1 MNEQADNTTRRR
13 RAEPATPRKGRAPQA
28 QQFCALAFVV
38 ALASL
43 PLSETAQGADWSAVP
58 SRDNRGT
65 VLIRTNWVDNKGTQG
80 GTATGFVV
88 SKDGHILTVA
98 HQFPTGDFTVLST
111 GETEGW
117 RSSYPR
123 QNFPLKVVHVDRSAD
138 FAILAPAKPA
148 TLSPV
153 PTSWAWEP
161 LEGAEV
167 NTRGFPL
174 GGPLEGMPG
183 RVRRS
188 GNTAEVPM
196 NVLLRGGCSGS
207 PVYDD
212 SGKVVCMV
220 RGGTPVADIADPTV
234 MGLGFCV
241 PLSLLRPKIPAEVL
255 AAATET
261 ISSDATGAGNPIR
274 VSYSVNTTKE
284 TKFSGLRDLTKPA
297 STESYTTGRLDAAK
311 GYRIVDHDYL
321 EHSATKVS
329 ERHVKISPDGSYLEM
344 TYKLTSGPGY
354 SRWRGWLAATIV
366 TIQEP
371 KEKQ

>member
-1 MNEQADNTTRRR
+1 MLDRSKRIFPTWVFTPVLVFAVFGYSLLSQA
-13 RAEPATPRKGRAPQA
+13 
-28 QQFCALAFVV
+28 
-38 ALASL
+38 SI
-43 PLSETAQGADWSAVP
+43 SADWSAVA

-65 VLIRTNWVDNKGTQG
+65 VLIRTNWADDNGPQS

-98 HQFPTGDFTVLST
+98 HQFPTGNLPVLST

-117 RSSYPR
+117 PSAYTR
-123 QNFPLKVVHVDRSAD
+123 QHFPLKLIHIDRDAD
-138 FAILAPAKPA
+138 FALLVPAKPV
-148 TLSPV
+148 TLIAV
-153 PTSWAWEP
+153 PINWGWAP

-183 RVRRS
+183 NIRRS
-188 GNTAEVPM
+188 GATPDVPM
-196 NVLLRGGCSGS
+196 SVLLRGGYSGA
-207 PVYDD
+207 PVYDHT
-212 SGKVVCMV
+212 GKAVCMV
-220 RGGTPVADIADPTV
+220 RGGIPVVDIKDPTI
-234 MGLGFCV
+234 MGFGFCV
-241 PLSLLRPKIPAEVL
+241 PLSLLKAKIPETVV
-255 AAATET
+255 AASAA
-261 ISSDATGAGNPIR
+261 SSLSENTGPAGRIR

-284 TKFSGLRDLTKPA
+284 TEFSGLQDLNRPQ
-297 STESYTTGRLDAAK
+297 STESYTTGRLEATK
-311 GYRIVDHDYL
+311 GYRIVDHEYL

-329 ERHVKISPDGSYLEM
+329 ERQIKIAPDGSYLEM

-354 SRWRGWLAATIV
+354 DRWRGWLAATIV